1 MFERFSHGYYL
12 GKLYVQ
18 PSGDDCAAAIKRA
31 DHERVNEQ
39 LYGDEEGIARLD
51 NPLVM
56 KVGTTHFPV
65 VGDEDVPSG
74 TLALP
79 ESSVPADLELRLPGR
94 SEVFLA
100 DADRA
105 GDLLRFTGW
114 EGDTGDPAEY
124 A

>member
-1 MFERFSHGYYL
+1 MFERFSSGYYL
-12 GKLYVQ
+12 GEMYVQ
-18 PSGDDCAAAIKRA
+18 PSEDEVAAIKRA

-39 LYGDEEGIARLD
+39 LYADDEGLSRLD

-56 KVGTTHFPV
+56 KVGTRHFSV

-79 ESSVPADLELRLPGR
+79 ESAVPEELKFHLPGR
-94 SEVFLA
+94 SGVLLA
-100 DADRA
+100 NADRA
-105 GDLLRFTGW
+105 SDLIRFTGW
-114 EGDTGDPAEY
+114 EGDTDDPAEY

>member
-12 GKLYVQ
+12 GEMYVQ
-18 PSGDDCAAAIKRA
+18 PRSDDAAAIKRA

-39 LYGDEEGIARLD
+39 LYGDESGIARLD

-56 KVGTTHFPV
+56 KVGTRHFPV
-65 VGDEDVPSG
+65 VGDDDVPAG

-79 ESSVPADLELRLPGR
+79 EAAVPEDLKLRLPGR

-100 DADRA
+100 NAERA